1 MKISKDPVGPC
12 DPVIFEMF
20 ESFLCFACFLAFLV
34 FSGAKGFSLYFCEGG
49 HPPFPDPN
57 LRVARRHAREVLRA
71 ARSVDENLREFAGYL
86 GCFERAVGGE
96 LRKQA
101 DFIRPKLE
109 VADWTSSVWRK
120 VARLSRSAKAL
131 WENFG
136 TLKPKTLSV
145 KVCPGSLGEE
155 DSKVDEMEEAPLK
168 LPADGGLD
176 LRCASSRLFVE
187 MFGGE
192 NETPES
198 SDGEREEI
206 RPLEF
211 GWQGGRQ
218 GSEGSEMS
226 EGSSGSQGGGVEE
239 KSEAPLVDLGVHG
252 NLAPPETNP
261 PFEDLDV
268 DGIMGR
274 PEWVGDPPEMD
285 FGEVDDGG
293 GVKDSPDSPENL
305 EDRGWQV
312 GDEWPPVGF
321 DSGVR
326 GSTTANAAPWG
337 EPVGFALGRAQPIR
351 RAGAVAWFGE
361 RPSSD
366 YCGRGRGCPK
376 GAHCTPASGYEN
388 I

>member
-1 MKISKDPVGPC
+1 MLEETAGSLLGDMGRFRETGP
-12 DPVIFEMF
+12 
-20 ESFLCFACFLAFLV
+20 S
-34 FSGAKGFSLYFCEGG
+34 SLKVDRASLEG
-49 HPPFPDPN
+49 DVPN
-57 LRVARRHAREVLRA
+57 LE
-71 ARSVDENLREFAGYL
+71 
-86 GCFERAVGGE
+86 GE
-96 LRKQA
+96 LEYPLLFRK
-101 DFIRPKLE
+101 
-109 VADWTSSVWRK
+109 
-120 VARLSRSAKAL
+120 
-131 WENFG
+131 
-136 TLKPKTLSV
+136 
-145 KVCPGSLGEE
+145 
-155 DSKVDEMEEAPLK
+155 
-168 LPADGGLD
+168 DGVLD
-176 LRCASSRLFVE
+176 VRCASSRLFVE

-206 RPLEF
+206 RPVEV
-211 GWQGGRQ
+211 GWRGGRQ
-218 GSEGSEMS
+218 GSDGDEMSGGSSVSPGSEME
-226 EGSSGSQGGGVEE
+226 EGC
-239 KSEAPLVDLGVHG
+239 D
-252 NLAPPETNP
+252 P

-268 DGIMGR
+268 DGEIGR